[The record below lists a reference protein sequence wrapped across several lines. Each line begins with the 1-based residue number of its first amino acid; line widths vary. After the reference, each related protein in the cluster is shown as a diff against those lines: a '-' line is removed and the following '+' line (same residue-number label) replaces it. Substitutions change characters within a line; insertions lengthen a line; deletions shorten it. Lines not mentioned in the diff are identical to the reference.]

1 MNVQVCARFVIIC
14 LTNGNHFEC
23 DTGDFHFAWE
33 CLRVTFH
40 APWGS
45 ERDKGSLANLKDV
58 ASRKH
63 ADRGVKVFS
72 IGDEL
77 LQHAFEA
84 HLLAAITTTLSM
96 SSPEVSLP
104 EQSEKSLSW
113 LQTTATSIALKTVV
127 AKDPPVDSRK
137 ADHLY
142 LMHRRLL
149 HFGFLYTQLREAIR
163 NENGP
168 KIINSWKY
176 WLIFFLGAGRRNYS
190 TEAANLLANLK
201 ADWSKSMAYIA
212 THNRTVNR
220 TGKPGRGKPIDQ
232 QIEHYNL

>member
-40 APWGS
+40 ALWGS

-113 LQTTATSIALKTVV
+113 LDPNNSYIYCIENSCGQRPTSGFKKSRPPLPYASPSTPLWLSVHTA
-127 AKDPPVDSRK
+127 
-137 ADHLY
+137 
-142 LMHRRLL
+142 
-149 HFGFLYTQLREAIR
+149 E
-163 NENGP
+163 
-168 KIINSWKY
+168 
-176 WLIFFLGAGRRNYS
+176 
-190 TEAANLLANLK
+190 
-201 ADWSKSMAYIA
+201 
-212 THNRTVNR
+212 
-220 TGKPGRGKPIDQ
+220 RGHQK
-232 QIEHYNL
+232 